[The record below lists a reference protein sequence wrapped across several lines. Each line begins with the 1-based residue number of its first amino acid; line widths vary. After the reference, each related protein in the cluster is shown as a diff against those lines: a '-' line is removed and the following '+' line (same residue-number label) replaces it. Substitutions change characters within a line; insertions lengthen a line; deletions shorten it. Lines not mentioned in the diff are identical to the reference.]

1 MPYGEYLALGE
12 TMHYEYYDG
21 ELHMNPPSRRH
32 VVIARRLT
40 RLLEDAAPAT
50 CEVLPEFGWRMKAG
64 YDFEPD
70 IMVSERGAPG
80 PDLLR
85 VAPLL
90 VVEVTSPSTK
100 GDDWGRKMAL
110 YAEGGLL
117 WYWVV
122 EPDVDTLTVLHND
135 GGSFQVVRRMEGG
148 TVTLSEPFAI
158 ELDTASIFAA

>member
-1 MPYGEYLALGE
+1 MFDIDVRQSHREAMPYGEYLAMGE

-70 IMVSERGAPG
+70 VMVSERGAPG

-85 VAPLL
+85 VAPYSSWK
-90 VVEVTSPSTK
+90 SPHHPPRAMTGAARWRSMPRAVCSGT
-100 GDDWGRKMAL
+100 
-110 YAEGGLL
+110 
-117 WYWVV
+117 
-122 EPDVDTLTVLHND
+122 
-135 GGSFQVVRRMEGG
+135 GS
-148 TVTLSEPFAI
+148 LSR
-158 ELDTASIFAA
+158 TWTR